1 MTEPL
6 LITIILEALVLL
18 LLGER
23 SPAFFLY
30 WTAITTL
37 TNVPAN
43 LFIIY
48 VFRGGEVEY
57 YITVAIIEF
66 IVLVSEFLLCYL
78 YTKDKK
84 KSMLYS
90 LVCNVASYF
99 TGSVVLYLIYQWR

>member
-1 MTEPL
+1 MIEPL

-23 SPAFFLY
+23 SPIFFLY

-37 TNVPAN
+37 TNIPAN

-48 VFRGGEVEY
+48 VFKGTEIEY
-57 YITVAIIEF
+57 YISVAIIELL
-66 IVLVSEFLLCYL
+66 VLVSEFILSYL

-84 KSMLYS
+84 KSILYS
-90 LVCNVASYF
+90 SLCNAVSF
-99 TGSVVLYLIYQWR
+99 FIGSIIIKFII